1 MKGQHVNSGIY
12 TPYGHLTD
20 EELLREAYFTDK
32 TLTPLELELLK
43 RLEEHIQVED
53 RNTTSM
59 SLMQRSRV
67 TETVE

>member
-1 MKGQHVNSGIY
+1 MNSGIY

-43 RLEEHIQVED
+43 RLEEHIQAEGPYAAGQKVEKKW
-53 RNTTSM
+53 RQPLNP
-59 SLMQRSRV
+59 L
-67 TETVE
+67 